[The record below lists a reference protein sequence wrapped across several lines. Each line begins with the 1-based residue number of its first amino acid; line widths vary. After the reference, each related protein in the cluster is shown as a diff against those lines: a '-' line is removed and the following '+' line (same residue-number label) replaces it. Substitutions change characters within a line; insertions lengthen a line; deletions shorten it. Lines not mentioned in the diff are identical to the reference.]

1 MESDRLY
8 VPLPWSCLGPGIATW
23 IFIDF
28 QEVAPEVKPAGGRKK
43 AFVERMGTVTINM
56 DEYEQAGVDI
66 SVLKMVISKIE
77 DLPPLPL
84 IVQKVLS
91 LTQSENANTD
101 ELAKVISNDQAL
113 TAKLLRVVNSPFYHV
128 SSVVNSIPHAVV
140 LLGFR
145 GIRDLALG
153 LSTVEMFDESQK
165 NQSLPRQ
172 SFWEHSLSCALC
184 CKAVA
189 DRVRYRD
196 PEEAFVGGLL
206 HDIGRIVL
214 SQFFSGSFT
223 EAMRE
228 AHMRKRPLVDLEKDE
243 IGIPHTLVGKL
254 LLQKWNLPH
263 PLADAVERHHNPIKD
278 GAETSKIGIPLIIMV
293 ADTLTKIACIGFGGD
308 RYIHMIDK
316 NIWNR
321 IPIQEKDYVSII
333 SSLSDEVHEIKGFF
347 GIKDDLPKT
356 TRPGFER
363 KEGDSH
369 RLAYYTNDDLGSFLA
384 PKITLQRFFE
394 VKSFPHGGD
403 IREGIEQTKPH
414 AIFVD
419 LSSEQRTEM
428 ISESLKAYRSVTSK
442 PLIFQLSRD
451 VSKETKEK
459 SAKIGVFFLTTP
471 YCPEE
476 LVNCLGQL
484 DLAA

>member
-1 MESDRLY
+1 
-8 VPLPWSCLGPGIATW
+8 
-23 IFIDF
+23 
-28 QEVAPEVKPAGGRKK
+28 
-43 AFVERMGTVTINM
+43 MGTVTINM
-56 DEYEQAGVDI
+56 EEYEQAGVDI

-91 LTQSENANTD
+91 LTQSENADTD

-128 SSVVNSIPHAVV
+128 STVVNSIPHAVV

-153 LSTVEMFDESQK
+153 LSTVEMFDESHK

-172 SFWEHSLSCALC
+172 RFWEHSISCALC
-184 CKAVA
+184 CKALA

-228 AHMRKRPLVDLEKDE
+228 AHLRKRPLVDLEKEE

-254 LLQKWNLPH
+254 LLQKWNLP
-263 PLADAVERHHNPIKD
+263 PSLADAVERHHNPIKK
-278 GAETSKIGIPLIIMV
+278 GAGTSKIDIPLIIMV
-293 ADTLTKIACIGFGGD
+293 ADTLTKIASIGFGGD
-308 RYIHMIDK
+308 RYIHGIEK
-316 NIWNR
+316 NFWNSL
-321 IPIQEKDYVSII
+321 PTQEKDYVSII
-333 SSLSDEVHEIKGFF
+333 SSLSDEVQEIKGFF

-356 TRPGFER
+356 QQPVPER
-363 KEGDSH
+363 KEGDLL
-369 RLAYYTNDDLGSFLA
+369 RLAYYTKDDLESFSPA
-384 PKITLQRFFE
+384 RTTLQRFFE
-394 VKSFPHGGD
+394 VESFPLDGD
-403 IREGIEQTKPH
+403 IKGSLEQTKPEVMF
-414 AIFVD
+414 ID
-419 LSSEQRTEM
+419 LSSEERTEM
-428 ISESLKAYRSVTSK
+428 ISEILKVYRSVSDR
-442 PLIFQLSRD
+442 PLILLLSRD
-451 VSKETKEK
+451 VSKETQEK
-459 SAKIGVFFLTTP
+459 SAKIGIYFLTTP

-476 LVNCLGQL
+476 LVNCLGQVNL
-484 DLAA
+484 PA